1 VACAFQ
7 HPQKLWM
14 VFWLNHE
21 VTMSINPA
29 LVQQMIAQ
37 DMNATEQLK
46 SLLLQERELL
56 EKREH
61 DGLPAIIDQKDQLL
75 DALAQNA
82 RQRQQLL
89 QNLGLK
95 ATAQS
100 WEELLVAHTALSPLR
115 DSWKA
120 LTQAFGECQRL
131 NEVNGKM
138 IARSKQT
145 LGNLLNILRGQ
156 VAAPQLY
163 TQSGSTTGNVSSHT
177 LAKA

>member
-1 VACAFQ
+1 
-7 HPQKLWM
+7 
-14 VFWLNHE
+14 
-21 VTMSINPA
+21 MSINPS

-37 DMNATEQLK
+37 DMASTEQLK
-46 SLLLQERELL
+46 NLLLQERELL

-61 DGLPAIIDQKDQLL
+61 DNLPSIIDQKDQLL

-95 ATAQS
+95 TNAQS
-100 WEELLVAHTALSPLR
+100 WEDLLSAHTALAPLR
-115 DSWKA
+115 ESWKA
-120 LTQAFGECQRL
+120 LTDAFSECQRL
-131 NEVNGKM
+131 NDVNGKM

-163 TQSGSTTGNVSSHT
+163 TQSGATTGNVSSHT

>member
-1 VACAFQ
+1 
-7 HPQKLWM
+7 
-14 VFWLNHE
+14 
-21 VTMSINPA
+21 MSINPS

-37 DMNATEQLK
+37 DMASTEQLK
-46 SLLLQERELL
+46 NLLLQERELL

-61 DGLPAIIDQKDQLL
+61 DNLPSIIDQKDQLL

-95 ATAQS
+95 TNAQS
-100 WEELLVAHTALSPLR
+100 WEDLLLAHTALAPLR
-115 DSWKA
+115 ESWKA
-120 LTQAFGECQRL
+120 LTDAFSECQRL
-131 NEVNGKM
+131 NDVNGKM

-163 TQSGSTTGNVSSHT
+163 TQSGATTGNVSSHT

>member
-1 VACAFQ
+1 M
-7 HPQKLWM
+7 P
-14 VFWLNHE
+14 
-21 VTMSINPA
+21 INPS

-37 DMNATEQLK
+37 DMTSTEQLK
-46 SLLLQERELL
+46 NLLIQERELL

-61 DGLPAIIDQKDQLL
+61 DNLPSIIDQKDQLL

-100 WEELLVAHTALSPLR
+100 WEDLLLAHTALVPLR
-115 DSWKA
+115 ESWKA
-120 LTQAFGECQRL
+120 LTDAFSECQRL
-131 NEVNGKM
+131 NDVNGKM

-163 TQSGSTTGNVSSHT
+163 TQSGATTGNVSSHT